1 MSDAEGIAQRV
12 GVVVSPSLRQPLDPP
27 PTLGSRAQPCQGAHL
42 HGSTW
47 LAPKKRSVVRM
58 CNTPLQS
65 IPIVA
70 NSVEMASELSVNHIE
85 LTKWHTNCLTEC
97 AFEFGTTFTSA
108 TFKHTIFFLS
118 ASVLTSKVGVVLDTA
133 LLLTCLRS

>member
-1 MSDAEGIAQRV
+1 
-12 GVVVSPSLRQPLDPP
+12 
-27 PTLGSRAQPCQGAHL
+27 
-42 HGSTW
+42 
-47 LAPKKRSVVRM
+47 M

-118 ASVLTSKVGVVLDTA
+118 APAPVLTSKVGVLLGTA